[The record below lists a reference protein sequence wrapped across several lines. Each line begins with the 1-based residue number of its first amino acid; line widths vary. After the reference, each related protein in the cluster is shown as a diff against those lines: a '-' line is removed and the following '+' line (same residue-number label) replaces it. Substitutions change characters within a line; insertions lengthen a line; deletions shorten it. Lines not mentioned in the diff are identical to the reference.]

1 MKSEWK
7 VTYNGAY
14 YEVYRQIDVTRV
26 DHSGNREYARPTF
39 KTKDLAQAY
48 AAGANDIEEEKLGA
62 SLE

>member
-48 AAGANDIEEEKLGA
+48 ADGANDMEEAQKEV
-62 SLE
+62 

>member
-1 MKSEWK
+1 MKSKWK

-48 AAGANDIEEEKLGA
+48 AAGANDMEEAQKEV
-62 SLE
+62 